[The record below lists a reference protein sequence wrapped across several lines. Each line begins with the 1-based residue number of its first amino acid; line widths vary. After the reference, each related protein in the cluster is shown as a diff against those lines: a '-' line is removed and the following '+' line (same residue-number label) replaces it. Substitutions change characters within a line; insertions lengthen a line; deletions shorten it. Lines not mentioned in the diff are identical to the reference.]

1 MARTRMGRSAYL
13 HNIYLLFAKNWK
25 VEDDLKRLSISGN
38 NDQLSDASVQSFC
51 GFVGTFLDLFESGTL
66 SDEIS
71 EFRSELFGGE
81 GLGTFRDILNEMRMY
96 HFAIVDLLLS
106 FIIIIV
112 KTYTPIIDGDIFIDQ
127 LFAYVIVKVNKF
139 GHC

>member
-13 HNIYLLFAKNWK
+13 HKSYLLFAKNWK
-25 VEDDLKRLSISGN
+25 VENDFKGLSIGGN
-38 NDQLSDASVQSFC
+38 NDQLSDASVEGFC

-71 EFRSELFGGE
+71 EFRRELFGGE

-96 HFAIVDLLLS
+96 HFAIVDLLL
-106 FIIIIV
+106 IV
-112 KTYTPIIDGDIFIDQ
+112 LDFC
-127 LFAYVIVKVNKF
+127 N
-139 GHC
+139 

>member
-13 HNIYLLFAKNWK
+13 HKSYLLFAKNWK
-25 VEDDLKRLSISGN
+25 VEDDFKGLSIGGN
-38 NDQLSDASVQSFC
+38 NDQLSDASVEGFC

-71 EFRSELFGGE
+71 EFRRELFSGE

-106 FIIIIV
+106 FIIISL
-112 KTYTPIIDGDIFIDQ
+112 KTYTPIIDGLSMGIF
-127 LFAYVIVKVNKF
+127 
-139 GHC
+139 